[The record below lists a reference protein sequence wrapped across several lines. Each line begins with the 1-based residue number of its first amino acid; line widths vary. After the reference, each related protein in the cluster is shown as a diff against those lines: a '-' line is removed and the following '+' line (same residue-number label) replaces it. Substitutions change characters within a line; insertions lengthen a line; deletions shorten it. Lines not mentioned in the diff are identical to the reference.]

1 MHSEKRNDYKTCKC
15 ICRIVFY
22 KLIFLHIDLNAIK
35 IKNICL

>member
-1 MHSEKRNDYKTCKC
+1 
-15 ICRIVFY
+15 VFY